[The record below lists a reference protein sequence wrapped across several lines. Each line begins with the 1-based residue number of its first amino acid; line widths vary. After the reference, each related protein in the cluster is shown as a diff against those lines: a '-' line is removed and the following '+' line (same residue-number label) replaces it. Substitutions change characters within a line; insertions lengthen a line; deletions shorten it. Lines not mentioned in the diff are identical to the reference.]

1 MRTIWII
8 CLAYCALML
17 VPQVNA
23 TIAMVETI
31 VFFIATSPIAAL
43 ATALGDGLNLNFNI
57 LPLLLLT
64 CLGSFVIASLW
75 VATHGKAAAEA
86 RHTGLQVVA
95 MWALVGGATVYGH
108 YILKATWLA
117 I

>member
-1 MRTIWII
+1 MRTIWIA
-8 CLAYCALML
+8 CLAYCGLML

-57 LPLLLLT
+57 LPLLLLI
-64 CLGSFVIASLW
+64 CLSSFVIASLW
-75 VATHGKAAAEA
+75 IAMQGKAAAEA
-86 RHTGLQVVA
+86 RHAGLQVVG
-95 MWALVGGATVYGH
+95 MWALVSGATIYGH
-108 YILKATWLA
+108 HVLKTTWLA